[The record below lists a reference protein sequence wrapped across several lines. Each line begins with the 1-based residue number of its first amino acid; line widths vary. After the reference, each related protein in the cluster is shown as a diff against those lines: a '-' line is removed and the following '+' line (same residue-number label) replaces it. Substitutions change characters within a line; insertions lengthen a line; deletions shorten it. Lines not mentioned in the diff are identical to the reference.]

1 MKEVIWMTEMF
12 AEPLNGRFKWRF
24 YTLDNYAVDF
34 MLWMIYNNKTNNKH
48 FPHFTFA
55 FLRMKSHL
63 VRNCFNYQKSSY
75 QRQGRHLE

>member
-34 MLWMIYNNKTNNKH
+34 VLWMICNKQTNNKQI
-48 FPHFTFA
+48 
-55 FLRMKSHL
+55 
-63 VRNCFNYQKSSY
+63 VR
-75 QRQGRHLE
+75 L